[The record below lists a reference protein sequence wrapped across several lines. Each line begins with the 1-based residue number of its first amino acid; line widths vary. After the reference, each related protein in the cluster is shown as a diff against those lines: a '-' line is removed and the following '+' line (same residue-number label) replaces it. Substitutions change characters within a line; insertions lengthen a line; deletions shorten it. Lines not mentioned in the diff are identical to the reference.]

1 MCVQNNK
8 NKTKQPFLTTMKH
21 LFSSRA
27 FQGLTI
33 GHVCSCFGVYL
44 FLTQLPTYMKEILKF
59 DIKTVRYVT
68 MNVMFF

>member
-1 MCVQNNK
+1 
-8 NKTKQPFLTTMKH
+8 MKH